1 MRDPYQGIKATFFES
16 ICPELIEDL
25 MRLTAAEYRTAYD
38 ECKMFYPLEEAHDLR
53 PHVRRAKIESKSREI
68 ANSYPGVSA
77 TSEPNINNTAYHTV
91 IRSGPVLFTINH
103 VNQPSEMVRSAD
115 FRTTLARDAQLSL
128 LTPYKPPPVDSPL
141 FAILRHGSSKRTPR
155 RPDFMLVG
163 FPDADCRYY
172 VCEIDLFSIPRF
184 MNLANQ
190 LWPAKIEVVQD
201 ELDLRL
207 RQDAKN
213 KKKKSEN
220 DDEDGND

>member
-1 MRDPYQGIKATFFES
+1 MRDPYQKIKALFFEY
-16 ICPELIEDL
+16 IPPELIEDL

-53 PHVRRAKIESKSREI
+53 PHVRRAKIESKAREI
-68 ANSYPGVSA
+68 ANSYSGISA
-77 TSEPNINNTAYHTV
+77 TVEPNINNTAYHTL
-91 IRSGPVLFTINH
+91 IRSGPVLLTINH
-103 VNQPSEMVRSAD
+103 VNQPSEMVRSAL
-115 FRTTLARDAQLSL
+115 FRDTLARDAQLSF
-128 LTPYKPPPVDSPL
+128 LTPYKPPAADAPL

-163 FPDADCRYY
+163 FPDADCSYY
-172 VCEIDLFSIPRF
+172 VCEVDLFLIPRF
-184 MNLANQ
+184 RDLANR

-220 DDEDGND
+220 DDEGDND